1 MSPSHL
7 PLSSPVE
14 ASSKASPPNVLVS
27 FKQIAG
33 DRDTDLLA
41 NMGRDTGRGSAG
53 VELPEFWGQGS
64 V

>member
-1 MSPSHL
+1 MSTSSL

-27 FKQIAG
+27 FEQIAG
-33 DRDTDLLA
+33 GREADLLA
-41 NMGRDTGRGSAG
+41 NMGSDTGRGSAV
-53 VELPEFWGQGS
+53 VELPEFGGEGS